1 MKRFAV
7 YDSTGAILRFGI
19 CLDDDLNLQAGGGET
34 AIEVADSVSD
44 ESHYIAAGVP
54 AARTE
59 LGLSFDKLQI
69 TADDVDVATMAG
81 VPAGTQFDVAGQQ
94 VTVNDGALEVTAA
107 LPGSYVVTVTS
118 PQYRRQSW
126 TIEAT

>member
-7 YDSTGAILRFGI
+7 YDATGAILRCGI
-19 CLDDDLNLQAGGGET
+19 CLDADLDLQAGSGQSVL
-34 AIEVADSVSD
+34 EVADSVSD
-44 ESHYIAAGVP
+44 ESHYIAAGGP
-54 AARTE
+54 TARTA

-69 TADDVDVATMAG
+69 TANDVDAATMAG
-81 VPAGTQFDVAGQQ
+81 VPAGTQFDVAGQL